1 MILPFIIEN
10 PDDAANT
17 WITQFIYRLNLPA
30 NLKNKPFE
38 TARLS
43 KQADNFYL
51 LELTPL
57 WPRFSAYGLIF
68 GLAVYL
74 FGFYKWL
81 YLPAGLMV
89 LIEVFW
95 QPRFYFWVMKL
106 AFKINKSKAKVKYV
120 SQREALKRLAFNGTD

>member
-10 PDDAANT
+10 PDAAAEK
-17 WITQFIYRLNLPA
+17 WLAEFIYKLDLPA

-57 WPRFSAYGLIF
+57 WPRFSSYGLIF
-68 GLAVYL
+68 GLAVWL

-81 YLPAGLMV
+81 YILAALMI
-89 LIEVFW
+89 LTEVFW
-95 QPRFYFWVMKL
+95 QPRFYFMVMRYAL
-106 AFKINKSKAKVKYV
+106 KINKSKSKVKYV
-120 SQREALKRLAFNGTD
+120 SQKEALKRLAFNGAD